1 MLKLIAVLAFQ
12 SESAVNS
19 EIADANVILDLSRQ
33 YKTMQT
39 KLTNKVKKLEQE
51 VSQLKEDLGMVYLYL
66 KYNQT
71 NEAI

>member
-1 MLKLIAVLAFQ
+1 MK
-12 SESAVNS
+12 S

-39 KLTNKVKKLEQE
+39 ELTNKVKKLEQE
-51 VSQLKEDLGMVYLYL
+51 VSQLKEALGMVYLYL

-71 NEAI
+71 NGSI

>member
-1 MLKLIAVLAFQ
+1 MK
-12 SESAVNS
+12 S

-39 KLTNKVKKLEQE
+39 ELTNKVKKLEQE

-71 NEAI
+71 NGST